1 MRTQQFKQS
10 ICYCRKDLDKAYI
23 FIICFSLTNLTLTQ
37 QLVPSSSTIQDV
49 PNHSNKVALTT
60 SPVTAAMELDAF
72 DFDDDST
79 TMTSL
84 EQAKA
89 IEVVMW
95 DYHDEREVS
104 EVTLSHFIAYRP
116 GR

>member
-1 MRTQQFKQS
+1 
-10 ICYCRKDLDKAYI
+10 
-23 FIICFSLTNLTLTQ
+23 
-37 QLVPSSSTIQDV
+37 
-49 PNHSNKVALTT
+49 
-60 SPVTAAMELDAF
+60 MELDAF

-95 DYHDEREVS
+95 DYHDEREAS
-104 EVTLSHFIAYRP
+104 ERMFGHFDWFTSRLKFHCHICGFKSARMNWILTDSRN
-116 GR
+116 GVFALTSTKTDEETEKKWVV

>member
-1 MRTQQFKQS
+1 M
-10 ICYCRKDLDKAYI
+10 
-23 FIICFSLTNLTLTQ
+23 CFSLTNLTLTQ
-37 QLVPSSSTIQDV
+37 QLVPSSSSIQDV

-104 EVTLSHFIAYRP
+104 ERNFSHFLHLDYK
-116 GR
+116 

>member
-1 MRTQQFKQS
+1 M
-10 ICYCRKDLDKAYI
+10 
-23 FIICFSLTNLTLTQ
+23 TLTQ
-37 QLVPSSSTIQDV
+37 QLVPNSSRIQDV

-95 DYHDEREVS
+95 DYHDEREVN
-104 EVTLSHFIAYRP
+104 EGIFGNFLDLHYD
-116 GR
+116 

>member
-1 MRTQQFKQS
+1 M
-10 ICYCRKDLDKAYI
+10 
-23 FIICFSLTNLTLTQ
+23 
-37 QLVPSSSTIQDV
+37 
-49 PNHSNKVALTT
+49 
-60 SPVTAAMELDAF
+60 DAF

-104 EVTLSHFIAYRP
+104 ERKFDLFLI
-116 GR
+116 